1 MEENEERLIQQW
13 KKSDKKAFGK
23 LVKKYMNEAFLVA
36 LGFTHDYDDARD
48 LSQDAFVKAYEARR
62 RFDAKRPFYPWFYR
76 ILRNHCLNFVQ
87 RRARR
92 FEPLG
97 RGDSSNEERLASRTP
112 TPIETLEK
120 NERIRFVRA
129 AVDRL
134 SVEHREVIVLKDF
147 NGYSYTEMA
156 AMLDIPLGTV
166 MSRLYYAR
174 KMLKEIILEFEQ
186 NGLPVKETLLA
197 EGNAATGE
205 VI

>member
-1 MEENEERLIQQW
+1 MEETEEKLIQRW
-13 KKSDKKAFGK
+13 KKSDKKAFET

-48 LSQDAFVKAYEARR
+48 LSQDAFVKAYEARK
-62 RFDAKRPFYPWFYR
+62 RFDAKRPFYPWFYK

-87 RRARR
+87 RRAGTH
-92 FEPLG
+92 EPLAFED
-97 RGDSSNEERLASRTP
+97 RPSEERFASRSP
-112 TPIETLEK
+112 TPIESLEK
-120 NERIRFVRA
+120 KERIRLVRA

-134 SVEHREVIVLKDF
+134 SMEHREVIVLRDF
-147 NGYSYTEMA
+147 NGYSYAEMA
-156 AMLDIPLGTV
+156 EVLGIPLGTV

-186 NGLPVKETLLA
+186 NGLPAKETLLA
-197 EGNAATGE
+197 EGNAPTGE